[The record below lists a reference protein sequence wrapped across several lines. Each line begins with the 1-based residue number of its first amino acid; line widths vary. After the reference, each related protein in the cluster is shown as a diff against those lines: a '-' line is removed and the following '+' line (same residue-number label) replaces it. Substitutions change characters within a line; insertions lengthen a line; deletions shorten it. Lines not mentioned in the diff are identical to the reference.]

1 MIVPGRG
8 GNGDV
13 YDYSCTAT
21 GTRVV
26 RLVVGL
32 DQITFRD
39 ELCGDVTLPG
49 PGAGAPPVHL
59 FLGGD
64 NDMGGAVVWS
74 SVRLQRMPFVPTPQ
88 PTPVPTPQVRCCRK
102 PPPPL
107 SFSHRPTHPQPSP
120 VPTISPLPTLM
131 PTINPGAAIDIFFR
145 LDCKSM
151 PSLDCM

>member
-88 PTPVPTPQVRCCRK
+88 PTPVPTPQ
-102 PPPPL
+102 
-107 SFSHRPTHPQPSP
+107 PSP
-120 VPTISPLPTLM
+120 VSRALRMAVSAVRYVQTNSPPQTH
-131 PTINPGAAIDIFFR
+131 R
-145 LDCKSM
+145 YR
-151 PSLDCM
+151 PSRRCRR